1 MKKLFAILHPRRAP
15 RINLLSSLQEFIREE
30 GGGGILLLLA
40 TAVALAW
47 ANSPWADSYE
57 ALWSTPFSVGIGP
70 WTLSKDLFHWIN
82 DGLMAIF
89 FFVVGLEIKREILV
103 GELSKPRQALFPI
116 VAALG
121 GMVVPAILYIA
132 FNLGGPGENGWAIPM
147 ATDIAF
153 ALGVLSLLGKRAPFA
168 LKVFL
173 TAVAIV
179 DDIGAVLVIAIFY
192 SHDIVWLSLLV
203 AGLALAALFLL
214 NWLSVRNLLP
224 YALLGGAVWLA
235 FLHSGVHAT
244 IAGVLVAAAIPA
256 NPRIDRKSFLK
267 RSYAYLKTF
276 EDSGGSE
283 LNILTNSQQRAAVRE
298 LEEAAE
304 KVGSPLQRLEHG
316 LHPWVAYAIM
326 PIFALANAGVGLIG
340 GQGAALLTPIGLG
353 VVAGLAL
360 GKQLGITLFSWFF
373 SRLGLVSRPRG
384 LRWRHIYG
392 AAWLGGIG
400 FTMSLFIT
408 DLAFAD
414 PALVLAAKLG
424 ILSASALSALGAA
437 AVLLGFGSK
446 N

>member
-1 MKKLFAILHPRRAP
+1 MKNVFAFLQPRRGQ
-15 RINLLSSLQEFIREE
+15 RIGLVSNLQEFIREE

-40 TAVALAW
+40 TVVALAW
-47 ANSPWADSYE
+47 ANSPWAESYE
-57 ALWSTPFSVGIGP
+57 TLWSTPFTVGLGS

-82 DGLMAIF
+82 DGLMAVF
-89 FFVVGLEIKREILV
+89 FFVVGLEIKREIMV

-121 GMVVPAILYIA
+121 GMVAPAILYAA

-153 ALGVLSLLGKRAPFA
+153 ALGVLSLLGKRVPFA

-179 DDIGAVLVIAIFY
+179 DDIGAVLVIAVFY
-192 SHDIVWLSLLV
+192 SHDIVWVSLLV
-203 AGLALAALFLL
+203 GGLALAALSAL
-214 NWLSVRNLLP
+214 NRLSVRSLLP
-224 YALLGGAVWLA
+224 YGLLGFVVWLA
-235 FLHSGVHAT
+235 FLQSGVHAT
-244 IAGVLVAAAIPA
+244 IAGVLVAATIPA
-256 NPRIDRKSFLK
+256 NPRIDRKSFLR
-267 RSYAYLKTF
+267 RSHTYLKTF
-276 EDSGGSE
+276 EEAGNPES
-283 LNILTNSQQRAAVRE
+283 NILPNSEQRAAVRE

-304 KVGSPLQRLEHG
+304 KVSSPLQRLEHG

-326 PIFALANAGVGLIG
+326 PIFALANAGLALTG
-340 GQGAALLTPIGLG
+340 GQGAALLTPVGLG
-353 VVAGLAL
+353 VMAGLAL

-408 DLAFAD
+408 DLAFLD
-414 PALVLAAKLG
+414 PSLILAAKLG
-424 ILSASALSALGAA
+424 ILSASSISAAGAVL
-437 AVLLGFGSK
+437 VLLGFRSK
-446 N
+446 D